1 MHKPGHVRPQGEL
14 GPALGVGSAGGKAL
28 AGAWASTRLVIVE
41 WWGLV
46 DGSTEKWV
54 DPVSTLRRVFLP

>member
-1 MHKPGHVRPQGEL
+1 MSWCSLDPFPEKERE
-14 GPALGVGSAGGKAL
+14 SYGGKAL